1 MQPESNIVL
10 INDSMQRF
18 TLKQNQTDFSK
29 ETERFGYSSSAWLQ
43 LVGLRDPHLNIQYL
57 SLFKPEKCTVWYQ
70 TSAKQWSINR
80 LRQARVSTRL
90 CSYTSKGNRLKAKT
104 EDRTHRSQR
113 LEAPL
118 NEAVSAFFN
127 ASTS

>member
-18 TLKQNQTDFSK
+18 TLKQTQTDFSK

-43 LVGLRDPHLNIQYL
+43 LVGLRDPHLNI
-57 SLFKPEKCTVWYQ
+57 SKPFQAREVHSVIPNISKAVV
-70 TSAKQWSINR
+70 KR

-90 CSYTSKGNRLKAKT
+90 CSYTSKGNRLRAKHT
-104 EDRTHRSQR
+104 EY
-113 LEAPL
+113 
-118 NEAVSAFFN
+118 
-127 ASTS
+127 